1 MTVVVVVECVNP
13 LCFERSSRKQVDVAE
28 QRGVLLMTRFVCKAC
43 VSDMVVVRRN
53 Q

>member
-1 MTVVVVVECVNP
+1 MTVVVECVNAM
-13 LCFERSSRKQVDVAE
+13 CFERSSRKQVEVAE

-43 VSDMVVVRRN
+43 LSDMVLVRRH